1 MKSYSK
7 PQMEMNKFS
16 LKENVASI
24 NDWLTTGSGYENAG
38 ITTYLVQ
45 S

>member
-24 NDWLTTGSGYENAG
+24 NDWLTTGDYTTAG

>member
-24 NDWLTTGSGYENAG
+24 NDWLTTGDYQNAG